1 MKHNMHSHKSI
12 RYIGSILLIL
22 VFALASIGATSQSH
36 TGRMSDSQIAIS
48 NYRAAQQNADLSD
61 EEKIKAT
68 IDAYFTTRYE
78 GQKLVEAQDFSPLL
92 DDDTET
98 WVRKEKDKRDIE
110 LYVASLFDLSYV
122 SYSFT
127 LDYDS
132 IDIKKNKA
140 VVQLRESHEVVFK
153 ALDPDPSYLF
163 NLQHT
168 ITLHQKK
175 DGWAI
180 SRDEYQDELSQLMN
194 DEPKD
199 EILKRVRDNYEE
211 EKKQKGLSE
220 SNVEVVGLPY
230 LPAPDFITH
239 RGGKLLKPSL
249 AGVWHAYNRTAAAQY
264 ANAWASNTQTLRNPV
279 WGNFDPPNGGGDCTN
294 YVSQVI
300 YAGAPQMDNTGSYQW
315 YYYGYN
321 NRAPSWT
328 DVSSLYT
335 YLINNTWTG
344 PYGAV
349 ITNACALRGGDVIQL
364 KSGSTWFHS
373 LAVVAVLANC
383 TNIGPGTAVRYNA
396 HTTDRYQ
403 YPLSYVS
410 AYTKRLIQIQGWRD

>member
-1 MKHNMHSHKSI
+1 
-12 RYIGSILLIL
+12 
-22 VFALASIGATSQSH
+22 
-36 TGRMSDSQIAIS
+36 
-48 NYRAAQQNADLSD
+48 
-61 EEKIKAT
+61 
-68 IDAYFTTRYE
+68 
-78 GQKLVEAQDFSPLL
+78 
-92 DDDTET
+92 
-98 WVRKEKDKRDIE
+98 
-110 LYVASLFDLSYV
+110 
-122 SYSFT
+122 
-127 LDYDS
+127 
-132 IDIKKNKA
+132 
-140 VVQLRESHEVVFK
+140 VVFN

-175 DGWAI
+175 DGWVI

-211 EKKQKGLSE
+211 EKKQKGLKEFNS
-220 SNVEVVGLPY
+220 EVVELPY
-230 LPAPDFITH
+230 LSVPDFITH

-249 AGVWHAYNRTAAAQY
+249 AGVWHAYNRTAAVQY
-264 ANAWASNTQTLRNPV
+264 ADAWASNTQTLRNPA
-279 WGNFDPPNGGGDCTN
+279 WGNFDPPNGNGDCTN

-373 LAVVAVLANC
+373 LVVVAVFANC
-383 TNIGPGTAVRYNA
+383 NNIGPGTAVRYNA

-410 AYTKRLIQIQGWRD
+410 AYTKRLIKIQGWRD